1 MYILLVRSKPQLHI
15 LLFYVENKIVM
26 SSTIILNQEH
36 EIVEYTYVNQKAI
49 IFIKEHKTGYYLPN

>member
-1 MYILLVRSKPQLHI
+1 MSKPQLHI